1 MNGKYAKRFKT
12 TKNDGEKM
20 IFPAVPSHDRGKIK
34 IITDLSKDVDIL
46 YPELRDYLSA
56 ESETEETELLLRAK
70 SSNGKYYGQTLC
82 ISWESDGGCE
92 YIVYL
97 SVFSDFRN
105 AERFFVKNTSVD
117 IGGALIPG
125 EKYFI
130 KIFGK
135 NKGSCVQSFTVKNA
149 PVRPINA
156 QGAYNVR
163 DLGGL
168 KTSSG
173 GTVSYGKLFR
183 GGRIND
189 GNEPA
194 LTESGLYVMNERL
207 GIKSEIDLRR
217 AGTDDGGQTK
227 SVLGDGVRYL
237 KAGFTGYSFVIPEFN
252 DYGPNSR
259 SYSQGSIEAIKSVFT
274 FLADEKNYP
283 VYFHCNSGAD
293 RTGTLA
299 LLIEAVVG
307 VNEKDIIKDFELT
320 SFAYVY
326 GPRYRGR
333 IENGRFFGG
342 VMQDDKDNFVGLGL
356 FIDDLKKYYGNGGTL
371 NDAVVNYLISAC
383 GVTEKEIEEL
393 RKILIV

>member
-1 MNGKYAKRFKT
+1 MNKKYTKRLKT
-12 TKNDGEKM
+12 TENDEKRV
-20 IFPAVPSHDRGKIK
+20 ISPTISSHSKGTIR
-34 IITDLSKDVDIL
+34 IITDLSKEVDIL
-46 YPELRDYLSA
+46 YQEFRNYLSA
-56 ESETEETELLLRAK
+56 ESETEEAKSLLLAK
-70 SSNGKYYGQTLC
+70 SSNGGYYGQTFC
-82 ISWESDGGCE
+82 VSWESDGGYE
-92 YIVYL
+92 YTVYL
-97 SVFSDFRN
+97 SEFSDLRN
-105 AERFFVKNTSVD
+105 AETVSVRDTTAD
-117 IGGALIPG
+117 IGGTLTPG
-125 EKYFI
+125 EKYYI
-130 KIFGK
+130 KISGK
-135 NKGSCVQSFTVKNA
+135 NKSSRVQSFTVKNV
-149 PVRPINA
+149 PMRPINA
-156 QGAYNVR
+156 QGAYNIR

-189 GNEPA
+189 GNEPT

-227 SVLGDGVRYL
+227 SVLGDDVRYL
-237 KAGFTGYSFVIPEFN
+237 KAGFTGYSFIIPEFN
-252 DYGPNSR
+252 NYGPNSR
-259 SYSQGSIEAIKSVFT
+259 SYSQGSTEAIKSVFT

-283 VYFHCNSGAD
+283 AYFHCNSGAD

-299 LLIEAVVG
+299 LLIEAAIG
-307 VNEKDIIKDFELT
+307 VNEKEIIKDFELT

-326 GPRYRGR
+326 GPRYRGQ
-333 IENGRFFGG
+333 IENGRFSGG

-371 NDAVVNYLISAC
+371 NDAVKNYLLSAC
-383 GVTEKEIEEL
+383 GVTEKEIESL